1 MKEPVFKSKL
11 SIEEIESN
19 FKDTDFFEG
28 LSAGLKEALA
38 YEKGNA
44 KAETIVRKR
53 NLPEIDMKAERDSLN
68 MTQKA
73 FAAVL
78 GVSTRTVEAWE
89 AGRSTPS
96 PTAKNLMYLISQDHE
111 LVDVLMEAQR
121 GYGPG
126 KTPDRKPEVD
136 EG

>member
-28 LSAGLKEALA
+28 LSAGLKEALV